1 MPVWLILQ
9 VSCPNRFLLVA
20 LLTPL
25 LPLELKAQLD
35 VTKYESGVAKR
46 ELELANRG
54 LGEAKRKLDEAN
66 RELGATK
73 HELTTE
79 RKLRQDAQNA
89 LDDIRR
95 EAKEPFIIPGLLDA
109 FLSVSSLA
117 DKIH

>member
-1 MPVWLILQ
+1 MQVWLILQ

-20 LLTPL
+20 MLTPL
-25 LPLELKAQLD
+25 LPPELKAQLD
-35 VTKYESGVAKR
+35 VTKR

-54 LGEAKRKLDEAN
+54 LGEAKRELDKAN

-73 HELTTE
+73 HELVTE
-79 RKLRQDAQNA
+79 WKLRQDAQNA